1 MQKKVTRK
9 KCKDVNYEALV
20 SLGELKNGLR
30 VAEIMSIDHV
40 KAEPFK
46 GRCKMQLMRD
56 GNIYLT
62 QVPKRVKNKPLF
74 RDDNSSFT
82 IGRNHMV
89 YFNFCMPEV
98 LLNEVPQQLV
108 RQASAIAQKV
118 LHELIQES

>member
-46 GRCKMQLMRD
+46 GCCTMQLM
-56 GNIYLT
+56 
-62 QVPKRVKNKPLF
+62 
-74 RDDNSSFT
+74 
-82 IGRNHMV
+82 
-89 YFNFCMPEV
+89 
-98 LLNEVPQQLV
+98 
-108 RQASAIAQKV
+108 
-118 LHELIQES
+118 